1 MLHLTFLNLSANI
14 LWGESINTF
23 VLRKTSMETKQENH
37 IAYLLILHN
46 SQQYLLQLFYLL
58 LVDLLKDMTFLL

>member
-1 MLHLTFLNLSANI
+1 MA
-14 LWGESINTF
+14 
-23 VLRKTSMETKQENH
+23 METKQENH

-58 LVDLLKDMTFLL
+58 Q